1 MNWEEIRSRESLTA
15 KESKYICNDLMSTG
29 LEMERLIV
37 ENFGPEDY
45 YKVAQRRIGGGRIGG
60 KACGLLLA
68 RKLIQARMPQYMDY
82 MEPHD
87 SYFVG
92 SDVFYHYLEEN
103 DCMELRRRH
112 MKEKEK
118 FQEADEL
125 QSRIQNGSFPK
136 PYRKNFS
143 KWSGIMEIRQS
154 SSDPAVSWKM
164 DSATLFPASMNPS
177 SASIREAKKRGSL
190 I

>member
-112 MKEKEK
+112 MK
-118 FQEADEL
+118 
-125 QSRIQNGSFPK
+125 
-136 PYRKNFS
+136 
-143 KWSGIMEIRQS
+143 
-154 SSDPAVSWKM
+154 
-164 DSATLFPASMNPS
+164 
-177 SASIREAKKRGSL
+177 
-190 I
+190 

>member
-68 RKLIQARMPQYMDY
+68 RKLIQARMP
-82 MEPHD
+82 
-87 SYFVG
+87 
-92 SDVFYHYLEEN
+92 N
-103 DCMELRRRH
+103 TWIIW
-112 MKEKEK
+112 
-118 FQEADEL
+118 
-125 QSRIQNGSFPK
+125 SRTIPILLARTYSIIIWK
-136 PYRKNFS
+136 KMTA
-143 KWSGIMEIRQS
+143 WS
-154 SSDPAVSWKM
+154 
-164 DSATLFPASMNPS
+164 
-177 SASIREAKKRGSL
+177 
-190 I
+190 

>member
-82 MEPHD
+82 M
-87 SYFVG
+87 
-92 SDVFYHYLEEN
+92 
-103 DCMELRRRH
+103 
-112 MKEKEK
+112 
-118 FQEADEL
+118 
-125 QSRIQNGSFPK
+125 SRTIPILWARMYSIIIWK
-136 PYRKNFS
+136 RMTV
-143 KWSGIMEIRQS
+143 WS
-154 SSDPAVSWKM
+154 
-164 DSATLFPASMNPS
+164 
-177 SASIREAKKRGSL
+177 
-190 I
+190 

>member
-68 RKLIQARMPQYMDY
+68 RKLIQARMPQYL
-82 MEPHD
+82 P
-87 SYFVG
+87 
-92 SDVFYHYLEEN
+92 
-103 DCMELRRRH
+103 
-112 MKEKEK
+112 EK
-118 FQEADEL
+118 AL
-125 QSRIQNGSFPK
+125 P
-136 PYRKNFS
+136 
-143 KWSGIMEIRQS
+143 
-154 SSDPAVSWKM
+154 
-164 DSATLFPASMNPS
+164 NPS
-177 SASIREAKKRGSL
+177 SRKLLDLTMIGVSP
-190 I
+190 

>member
-125 QSRIQNGSFPK
+125 QSRIRNGSFSEAIQEELLKVVRHYGDTPIIV
-136 PYRKNFS
+136 R
-143 KWSGIMEIRQS
+143 S
-154 SSDPAVSWKM
+154 SSFLAVSYTHLKRWMEAEALGK
-164 DSATLFPASMNPS
+164 P
-177 SASIREAKKRGSL
+177 REYAGT
-190 I
+190 

>member
-125 QSRIQNGSFPK
+125 QSRIQNGSFSEAIQEEFLKVVRHYGDTPIIV
-136 PYRKNFS
+136 R
-143 KWSGIMEIRQS
+143 S
-154 SSDPAVSWKM
+154 SSFLEDGFGNAFSGKYE
-164 DSATLFPASMNPS
+164 
-177 SASIREAKKRGSL
+177 SIFCINQGSE
-190 I
+190 